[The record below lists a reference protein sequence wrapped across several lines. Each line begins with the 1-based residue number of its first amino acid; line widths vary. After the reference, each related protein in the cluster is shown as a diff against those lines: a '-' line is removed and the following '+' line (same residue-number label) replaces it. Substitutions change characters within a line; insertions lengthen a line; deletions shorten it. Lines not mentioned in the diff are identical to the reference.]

1 MSSVIVDRHG
11 QSIERHLYDDLTDTL
26 VIHKATDI
34 EANIEANKREYR
46 DNSHAR
52 FGDLKKVASIPE
64 DLMAKWIAE
73 DGINY
78 MLQENTKAL
87 VKKLQHPDNR
97 MFMTRKGKFV

>member
-78 MLQENTKAL
+78 MKPEHAAAL
-87 VKKLQHPDNR
+87 RRKLNDPDNR
-97 MFMTRKGKFV
+97 FLRTMPGKL

>member
-1 MSSVIVDRHG
+1 MRSTVVDIDNGIKTILHQTHDTVAVEKVQDVSAIV
-11 QSIERHLYDDLTDTL
+11 
-26 VIHKATDI
+26 
-34 EANIEANKREYR
+34 EANKREYN
-46 DNSHAR
+46 DSTGPMGE
-52 FGDLKKVASIPE
+52 FQKIGSIPFVVM
-64 DLMAKWIAE
+64 DRWCKE